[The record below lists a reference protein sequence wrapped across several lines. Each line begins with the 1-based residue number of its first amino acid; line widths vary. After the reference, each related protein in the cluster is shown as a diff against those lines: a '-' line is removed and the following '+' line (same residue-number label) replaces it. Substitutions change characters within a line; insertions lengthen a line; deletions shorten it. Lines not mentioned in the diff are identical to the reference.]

1 MINEIQNS
9 FNKNGYV
16 VIREH
21 LSKNFVDMIYSYTL
35 KKSNRLKYK
44 IEGKD
49 YVFYNNLW
57 DGFLGDDTCG
67 NTSYNFYG
75 DELVETL
82 LELILP
88 NMEEYTGLKLVP
100 TYGFLRLYQNGNE
113 LPYHS
118 DRDSCEISTTLF
130 LGHNIENVDKN
141 LHPDYN
147 WTIYV
152 EKNKEKIPVSLNP
165 GDMLIYKGIELP
177 HWREKFLGNNHAQ
190 IFLHYNN
197 INKKDNNFLD
207 KRKGLGLPIHLKK

>member
-1 MINEIQNS
+1 MSLEIQNY
-9 FNKNGYV
+9 FNENGYV

-141 LHPDYN
+141 LYPDYN

-177 HWREKFLGNNHAQ
+177 HWREKFIGNNHAQ